1 MDDSRKIVLFDGVC
15 NLCNRSVQ
23 FILQRDK
30 KKQFVFSSL
39 QGKTGTALMQQFG
52 LPAGM
57 YNSFML
63 VENGKLYT
71 RSAGAL
77 RVVKQLGGGWRLLYV
92 FMIIPAFIRDA
103 IYNLIARNRYKWFGK
118 EESCW
123 LPSPQWKDRF
133 LD

>member
-1 MDDSRKIVLFDGVC
+1 
-15 NLCNRSVQ
+15 
-23 FILQRDK
+23 
-30 KKQFVFSSL
+30 
-39 QGKTGTALMQQFG
+39 MQQFG
-52 LPAGM
+52 MPAGV

-77 RVVKQLGGGWRLLYV
+77 RVVKHLSGGWRLLYAFIV
-92 FMIIPAFIRDA
+92 VPAFIRDA
-103 IYNLIARNRYKWFGK
+103 VYNWIARNRYKWFGK
-118 EESCW
+118 KESCW